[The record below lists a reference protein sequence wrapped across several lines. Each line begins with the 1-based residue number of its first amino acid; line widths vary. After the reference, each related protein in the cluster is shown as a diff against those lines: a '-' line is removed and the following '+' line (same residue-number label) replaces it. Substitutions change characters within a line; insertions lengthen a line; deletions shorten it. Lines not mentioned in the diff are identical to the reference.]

1 MQCLMIVNLYTSC
14 AQALTELL
22 VKKVDAADDLSRTEQ
37 ILDTQLCKLLK
48 NKSTGNNIQF
58 QGIKLRVSGHEIE
71 FHSGNETEFLG
82 MK

>member
-1 MQCLMIVNLYTSC
+1 MIW
-14 AQALTELL
+14 A
-22 VKKVDAADDLSRTEQ
+22 EQ

-48 NKSTGNNIQF
+48 NKSTGNKNIQF

-71 FHSGNETEFLG
+71 FHSGNKTEFLG